1 MNFVY
6 DINVDYIHS
15 SCHSKSDW
23 SPYSTMRREDVLIL
37 YYIQCLT
44 PWRKMYVYGKKL
56 LFNFLLVHLSNYV
69 FLV

>member
-37 YYIQCLT
+37 YYYT
-44 PWRKMYVYGKKL
+44 
-56 LFNFLLVHLSNYV
+56 V
-69 FLV
+69 FDPLEKDVCVR